1 MEGIDVIYWIN
12 LDRATE
18 RKQHMKKILSD
29 KRLDSIPKIRF
40 SAFDSKKIELDDF
53 FTMKKDI
60 LSINYR
66 VTKNEYACLLSHL
79 EVIRI
84 FANSDYS
91 TALIL
96 EDDVMFYK
104 KTDTIQHV
112 IENAPKDWDIIR
124 LSSIPSL
131 WKKYSSIPKKKYR
144 SFTVKCY
151 SDDCMA
157 DWGAQAYLI
166 HKKAA
171 KKIIDTFYDKKYKLN
186 NDTFHVAD
194 YLLFDELKTYTYKTP
209 FFDNRKNNDSFI
221 QTRKLKKC

>member
-1 MEGIDVIYWIN
+1 MEGIDAIYWIN

-18 RKQHMKKILSD
+18 RREHMKKVLSD
-29 KRLDSIPKIRF
+29 KRLDAIPKIRF
-40 SAFDSKKIELDDF
+40 SAFDSKKIELDDY

-60 LSINYR
+60 LSVNYR

-79 EVIRI
+79 ETIRA

-96 EDDVMFYK
+96 EDDVVFHK

-112 IENAPKDWDIIR
+112 LKNAPKDWEIIR
-124 LSSIPSL
+124 LSSNRFLNGPI
-131 WKKYSSIPKKKYR
+131 KKYR
-144 SFTVKCY
+144 TFTIKCN
-151 SDDCMA
+151 STDCIA

-166 HKKAA
+166 TKNAA
-171 KKIIDTFYDKKYKLN
+171 KKIIHELYHKKYLLK

-194 YLLFDELKTYTYKTP
+194 FLLFDTLKTYTYKQN
-209 FFDNRKNNDSFI
+209 FFMICKNNISFI
-221 QTRKLKKC
+221 QTRKKCRPTI

>member
-18 RKQHMKKILSD
+18 RKQHMNKVFAD
-29 KRLDSIPKIRF
+29 KRLESIPKIRF
-40 SAFDSKKIELDDF
+40 SAFDSKKIKVDDF
-53 FTMKKDI
+53 FTIKKDI

-79 EVIRI
+79 ETIRA
-84 FANSDYS
+84 FANSDYH

-96 EDDVMFYK
+96 EDDVIFHK
-104 KTDTIQHV
+104 NTGTIKDIV
-112 IENAPKDWDIIR
+112 DNAPPDWEIIR
-124 LSSIPSL
+124 LSSNIPHK
-131 WKKYSSIPKKKYR
+131 WKKKRTPNYR
-144 SFTVKCY
+144 SFTMKCD
-151 SDDCMA
+151 SVDCET

-171 KKIIDTFYDKKYKLN
+171 KQLIDLLYNKKYKLD

-194 YLLFDELKTYTYKTP
+194 YVLFDTLKMYTYKKQMFTI
-209 FFDNRKNNDSFI
+209 RKNNDSFI
-221 QTRKLKKC
+221 QTRKRKLCI